1 MNTDKKK
8 QTPQPPRKRE
18 GARYETC
25 RGCGLEWNISKQ
37 TVTPPSGYLCPHC
50 WSKNRNKKT

>member
-8 QTPQPPRKRE
+8 QTPLQDRKRE

-25 RGCGLEWNISKQ
+25 RECGLEWNVSKYA
-37 TVTPPSGYLCPHC
+37 VIHKSGYLCPHC
-50 WSKNRNKKT
+50 WSKNRNK